1 MSDQS
6 IFMTII
12 LVWQTR
18 QLLSMVLA
26 SSGRLV
32 TQNGTDQL
40 SRGGCSDKGQ
50 AEVNLLARML

>member
-18 QLLSMVLA
+18 QLLSMVLV

-32 TQNGTDQL
+32 TQSGTDQL
-40 SRGGCSDKGQ
+40 SRGGAVTKVKQ
-50 AEVNLLARML
+50 K

>member
-1 MSDQS
+1 
-6 IFMTII
+6 MTII

-32 TQNGTDQL
+32 TQNRIDQL
-40 SRGGCSDKGQ
+40 FRGVQWQKASKSESVG
-50 AEVNLLARML
+50 